1 MDEIKLVCCMKAGD
15 RQAFDRLYEAYKDTL
30 LRMACLVSGS
40 MDDAEDIVQE
50 TFVKCYLNIGSL
62 REPAGFRSW
71 LYQILYRTAYV
82 YAKKKKR
89 EIPDEHAGIQADDTN
104 GITSLDYVLQSE
116 TQRMVHSAV
125 HSLQFKQRAVVV
137 LFYYNDLPVKEIA
150 RILGIT
156 EGTVKSRLFTARKKL
171 GERLK
176 QLAEGGGEYEKKSG
190 ICSL

>member
-1 MDEIKLVCCMKAGD
+1 MDEIKLVCSMKAGD

-50 TFVKCYLNIGSL
+50 TFVKCYLNISSL
-62 REPAGFRSW
+62 RDPAGFRSW
-71 LYQILYRTAYV
+71 LYQILYRTAYAC
-82 YAKKKKR
+82 AKKKKR
-89 EIPDEHAGIQADDTN
+89 EIPDEHAGLQEDDTN
-104 GITSLDYVLQSE
+104 GMTSLDYVLQSE
-116 TQRMVHSAV
+116 TQRMVHTAV

-137 LFYYNDLPVKEIA
+137 LFYYNDIPIREIA
-150 RILGIT
+150 RILGTT

-171 GERLK
+171 GESLK
-176 QLAEGGGEYEKKSG
+176 QLAEGGGEYEKRSG